1 MPTYEIICA
10 LVKKPDQ
17 DETHY
22 VVADNPSHALTENF
36 AQRPG
41 TFVKSYREV
50 PPNEQ

>member
-10 LVKKPDQ
+10 LVQNPSQ

-22 VVADNPSHALTENF
+22 VVADNPGHALTENF

-41 TFVKSYREV
+41 TFVKSYTEV
-50 PPNEQ
+50 PKQDN